1 MLGERGIYRSHDH
14 ADPPG
19 VRHPIPPAGVA
30 GTAHPGRPRAQG
42 RHAHRAG
49 GGRAV
54 PALGDPGDQPL
65 LPGDHRAGRRPGG
78 RARGI
83 DTSAY
88 ETIFAGGAVTRAL
101 WISTLVTVFGTAIA
115 LTVTVLAAYGL
126 SRPGSL
132 GHRWL
137 LAYFLIPFLV
147 YPPLVP
153 RYLVVTGLGL
163 KDTIW
168 ALVLPPAISVFNLV
182 VVRGFFQGIPSELLD
197 SARIDGAS
205 DFRTLARIVLPLSRA
220 VIAVVGLFYAVSYWN
235 VWFDALLFIDRNDMY
250 PIQRVLQSYLLA
262 GRARAHLGRQ
272 QQGDHAADR
281 GGQDGGGGADR
292 RADRRCL
299 SVHPAALRQGR
310 ADRRGEGLTGL
321 LRAPGTGSVAAAG
334 APAPRT
340 PPPVARPP
348 APRPRP

>member
-1 MLGERGIYRSHDH
+1 MTTIIR
-14 ADPPG
+14 
-19 VRHPIPPAGVA
+19 RHPGA
-30 GTAHPGRPRAQG
+30 RPRRPVWDEKPTAVGQG
-42 RHAHRAG
+42 LKAILLALLVLGVLFPLWVILVTSLSSRQAIADAG
-49 GGRAV
+49 GLVVV
-54 PALGDPGDQPL
+54 P
-65 LPGDHRAGRRPGG
+65 
-78 RARGI
+78 RGI

-101 WISTLVTVFGTAIA
+101 WISTIVTVVGTAIA

-126 SRPGSL
+126 SRPGTL

-182 VVRGFFQGIPSELLD
+182 VVRGFFQGIPQELLD

-205 DFRTLARIVLPLSRA
+205 DFRTLGRIVLPLSRA
-220 VIAVVGLFYAVSYWN
+220 VIAVVGLFYAVGYWN

-262 GRARAHLGRQ
+262 GQAPHTS
-272 QQGDHAADR
+272 
-281 GGQDGGGGADR
+281 GGTSGVTMPPTESIKMAVVVLTVAPIVAVYPFIQRHFIKGVLIGA
-292 RADRRCL
+292 
-299 SVHPAALRQGR
+299 VKG
-310 ADRRGEGLTGL
+310 
-321 LRAPGTGSVAAAG
+321 
-334 APAPRT
+334 
-340 PPPVARPP
+340 
-348 APRPRP
+348 